1 MNNAKNHT
9 KKSFDEKDIV
19 QVLALDG
26 GGLKGLYTISVLASY
41 EKQLG
46 KPIAEHF
53 DIITGTSTGG
63 LIALAL
69 GLRIPCSEIQ
79 KFYLD
84 HGHKIFP
91 CGHIYKLWRK
101 VRVLFSSKYSN
112 AYLEQQLKNLLNSEP
127 LSQETLLKDSK
138 SRLVIPTFR
147 AGEVR
152 PRLLKTPHAAR
163 YKSDWAMPMWAVG
176 MATTAAPLYFPPFKY
191 KEHTYIDGGVWAN
204 NPSLIGAIEA
214 IDLGAN
220 IENIRVLNIGTTYS
234 ASEKIKNK
242 GLFGWAFSIL
252 PLVMEANS
260 HAMSDMYMHQL
271 LTKGNLYKVNRQVNR
286 GVYSLD
292 KVDNDV
298 FVEMGV
304 SCGERT
310 FSKVADLFEH
320 NAKPY
325 IPDEEA
331 INNEH

>member
-1 MNNAKNHT
+1 MNQNKNIT
-9 KKSFDEKDIV
+9 SEIFSDRDVV

-46 KPIAEHF
+46 RPLADHF
-53 DIITGTSTGG
+53 DIITGTSTGA

-69 GLRIPCSEIQ
+69 GLRIPCEKIQ
-79 KFYLD
+79 EFYIE

-91 CGHIYKLWRK
+91 YKHVYKLWRL
-101 VRVLFSSKYSN
+101 VRVLFSSMYSN
-112 AYLEQQLKNLLNSEP
+112 HYLEMKLKELLTLEEKIKEP
-127 LSQETLLKDSK
+127 LLKDSR

-147 AGEVR
+147 AGEVK

-163 YKSDWAMPMWAVG
+163 YKSDWKMPMWAVG
-176 MATTAAPLYFPPFKY
+176 MASSAAPLYFPPFKH

-204 NPSLIGAIEA
+204 NPSLIGVLEA
-214 IDLGAN
+214 VDLGAN
-220 IENIRVLNIGTTYS
+220 IKNIRVLNIGTTYS

-242 GLFGWAFSIL
+242 GLFGWAFRIL
-252 PLVMEANS
+252 SLVMEANS
-260 HAMSDMYMHQL
+260 HAMSDMYIHQL
-271 LTKGNLYKVNRQVNR
+271 LAKGNLYKINRQVNR
-286 GVYSLD
+286 GAYSLD
-292 KVDNDV
+292 KIDNDV

-310 FSKVADLFEH
+310 FSQVSALFEH
-320 NAKPY
+320 KPKNY

-331 INNEH
+331 VRK